1 MFGYII
7 KTIIL
12 TIFAI
17 IIIHFIIEHTK
28 NIWYIPKY
36 KNYDASYKKI
46 VELLDSLP
54 DIDYPPEPSN
64 PPEPS
69 KSIKPIEYNNS
80 NDSNN
85 PMEIE
90 LTEYIT
96 NMT

>member
-28 NIWYIPKY
+28 IIWYIPKY

-46 VELLDSLP
+46 VELLDAFGEDDPITSETRLKL
-54 DIDYPPEPSN
+54 S
-64 PPEPS
+64 
-69 KSIKPIEYNNS
+69 SIIFS
-80 NDSNN
+80 
-85 PMEIE
+85 
-90 LTEYIT
+90 
-96 NMT
+96 